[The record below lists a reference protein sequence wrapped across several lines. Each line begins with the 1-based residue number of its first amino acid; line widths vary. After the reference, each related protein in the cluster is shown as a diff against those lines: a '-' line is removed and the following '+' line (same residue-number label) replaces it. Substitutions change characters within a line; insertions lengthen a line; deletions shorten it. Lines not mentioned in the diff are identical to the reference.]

1 MRASGILLGLVL
13 VSSSWAQ
20 QLALTE
26 LALRADPSDVAIR
39 PLDSIP
45 VQALYYGQDGDQ
57 RVRLRLDGATF
68 SLAAENSGWLSKPY
82 RFQGE
87 ETEAFYEPPG
97 QGLTSII
104 FGRARAQ
111 FILQDAVVYTAPA
124 EPGEYEIRASM
135 NGIDASLK
143 ITVDLNAPSL
153 RPDETTS
160 FPTESPSNYPYR
172 ALAEHWAP
180 FIAQETWF
188 TPKADYLARFDLDGD
203 WQGSDNWED
212 ALVGSSQAYVYY
224 EAMETR
230 THWFLIYN
238 MFHPRDYS
246 DKCVAGSCHEN
257 DNEGLILTI
266 RKDGT
271 PYGSLQV
278 METLA
283 HNNVYSHVAD
293 SSIGSGIHNIDGGIE
308 LYQESHPVAFI
319 ESGGHGVYGSTSSH
333 ARFTLES
340 GEFTTGTGVTYVYKG
355 IAERP
360 VHPDDRE
367 VGYELLSIYDHWWL
381 RSQLSTA
388 RQDGTFDAYY
398 VYIPERNRPRTP
410 YREIAGSFL
419 GRTESENKAKPFWG
433 WHDNRSRKRNM
444 IATGQWGLDP
454 AYSVA
459 QNLRIPRPFS
469 FDYVYNP
476 YLGFGTPDRSLT
488 AAPAA
493 PVQTA
498 AVPVPTPT
506 PAPPSARSGAIQPT
520 AADVSVFDKHIELLR
535 LGGFQF

>member
-1 MRASGILLGLVL
+1 MLARGILLALIL
-13 VSSSWAQ
+13 FSSASAQ

-26 LALRADPSDVAIR
+26 LALRAEPSGVAIR

-57 RVRLRLDGATF
+57 RIRLRLDGATF
-68 SLAAENSGWLSKPY
+68 SLVAENSGWLSKPY

-87 ETEAFYEPPG
+87 ETEAFYEPPS
-97 QGLTSII
+97 QGLTSIL
-104 FGRARAQ
+104 FGRASAQ
-111 FILQDAVVYTAPA
+111 FVLQDAVVYTAPA
-124 EPGEYEIRASM
+124 EPGEYEIRAALD
-135 NGIDASLK
+135 GLEASLK
-143 ITVDLNAPSL
+143 ITVAADAVGL
-153 RPDETTS
+153 RPDEMIS
-160 FPTESPSNYPYR
+160 FPLEAPSNYPYR

-188 TPKADYLARFDLDGD
+188 QPKADYLARFDFDGD
-203 WQGSDNWED
+203 WLGADNWED
-212 ALVGSSQAYVYY
+212 AFVGSSQAYVYY
-224 EAMETR
+224 EAMETQ

-271 PYGSLQV
+271 PFGSLQV

-293 SSIGSGIHNIDGGIE
+293 SSVRSGIHNIDGGIE

-333 ARFTLES
+333 SRFRLET
-340 GEFTTGTGVTYVYKG
+340 GKFTGGTGVTYVYKG

-360 VHPDDRE
+360 VHLDDRE

-388 RQDGTFDAYY
+388 REDGAFDAYY
-398 VYIPERNRPRTP
+398 VYIPARNRPRTQA
-410 YREIAGSFL
+410 REIAGSFL

-433 WHDNRSRKRNM
+433 WHDNRSRKKNM
-444 IATGQWGLDP
+444 VGTGQWGLDP
-454 AYSVA
+454 AYAVA
-459 QNLRIPRPFS
+459 QNLRIPGPFS
-469 FDYVYNP
+469 LDYIYNP
-476 YLGFGTPDRSLT
+476 YLGFGTPDRTVTGTPAVPVET
-488 AAPAA
+488 AAATTP
-493 PVQTA
+493 A
-498 AVPVPTPT
+498 AVP
-506 PAPPSARSGAIQPT
+506 AAPSARSVGVRP
-520 AADVSVFDKHIELLR
+520 AASDTSVFDKHIELLR
-535 LGGFQF
+535 LGGFEF